1 MNDATKFF
9 NEGLACLNANEMLQ
23 AIEKFTA
30 AIELDENFADA
41 YGARG
46 MIYGGLGKVNEAVED
61 FNRAIEL
68 NPNDARS
75 YYNRGMTY
83 AVKAKIFPKAVD
95 DLNKA
100 AELAPEHLPI
110 YLQRGFA
117 YMRMEKYE
125 LALADFDK
133 YIAGDKNFVPA
144 YYWRS
149 LCHKN
154 LGNDSQAQAD
164 IAKAKELGYN
174 G

>member
-1 MNDATKFF
+1 MNEATKFF
-9 NEGLACLNANEMLQ
+9 NEGLACLNTNDISQ

-30 AIELDENFADA
+30 AIEHDENFADA

-46 MIYGGLGKVNEAVED
+46 MIYGGLSKVDEAILD
-61 FNRAIEL
+61 LNRAIEL

-75 YYNRGMTY
+75 YYNRGMIY
-83 AVKAKIFPKAVD
+83 AVRAKEFSKAVD
-95 DLNKA
+95 DLNRA

-117 YMRMEKYE
+117 YLRMENYA
-125 LALADFDK
+125 LALADFDR
-133 YIAGDKNFVPA
+133 YIAGDQNFVPA

-154 LGNDSQAQAD
+154 LGNDAQAQAD
-164 IAKAKELGYN
+164 LAKAEALGYR